1 MEERIKTALVT
12 GGSRGIGKAIAQV
25 LAVKGWQVYLTYV
38 SQPEKAEQVC
48 AAIRDQGG
56 QAFPFALDV
65 RDRAAVAQFFKDRI
79 KGQVDLDVLVNNA
92 GMTRDGLLLRMKEKD
107 WRDVLEV
114 NLDGPFACLQEA
126 AKVMVRQRKGRIIN
140 ISSVIA
146 QSGNAGQAN
155 YCAAKSGILGLT
167 KAAALELAPR
177 GITVNAV
184 APGFIAT
191 EMTEELDPQLKEA
204 YLQRIPLG
212 RFGQAEDVAHTVA
225 WLASTEAGY
234 ITGQVIGV
242 NGGMYL

>member
-1 MEERIKTALVT
+1 MEQDPKTALVT

-25 LAVKGWQVYLTYV
+25 LAMKGWQVYLTYV
-38 SQPEKAEQVC
+38 SQPDKAEQVC
-48 AAIRDQGG
+48 SAIREQGG
-56 QAFPFALDV
+56 QALPFALDV
-65 RDRAAVAQFFKDRI
+65 SDRTAVAAFFKERI

-126 AKVMVRQRKGRIIN
+126 AKIMVRQRKGRIIN

-146 QSGNAGQAN
+146 QTGNPGQAN
-155 YCAAKSGILGLT
+155 YCAAKSGLLGLT
-167 KAAALELAPR
+167 KAAALELASR

-191 EMTEELDPQLKEA
+191 EMTDELDPQLRDA

-212 RFGQAEDVAHTVA
+212 RFGEAEDVAQTVA
-225 WLASTEAGY
+225 WLASSEAGY

-242 NGGMYL
+242 NGGLYL